1 VSHKVKQKKGARAN
15 SSRPEQGGHSVSRSS
30 LTIGILDDQ
39 QDALRMEAA
48 DLVW

>member
-1 VSHKVKQKKGARAN
+1 VKQKKGARAN
-15 SSRPEQGGHSVSRSS
+15 SRSS